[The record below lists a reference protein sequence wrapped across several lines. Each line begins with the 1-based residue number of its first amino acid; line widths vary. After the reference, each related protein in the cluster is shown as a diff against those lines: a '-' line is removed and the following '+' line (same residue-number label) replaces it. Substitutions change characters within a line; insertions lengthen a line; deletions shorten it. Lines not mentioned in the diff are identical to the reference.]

1 LRREKQSELESL
13 KKMVSAGNTII
24 QDQEKKKAFE
34 KELDILVESIDE
46 LKAVIADQR
55 KAFPWV

>member
-1 LRREKQSELESL
+1 
-13 KKMVSAGNTII
+13 MVSAGNTII